1 MIRTVW
7 LAAFCLAGVGGLC
20 ASKVTASITAPQEG
34 VPDQTMVSTNIASDT
49 LTRADRLDVTNLRP
63 VAEATIALPRPDP
76 VAALPIKLKTT
87 SSGNLQR
94 QSPPNANRRTAT
106 LPKPRPKV
114 RLPKNSNSSNSA
126 GDLKTCP
133 QTEGLGSIL
142 MLFSGMLRCS

>member
-20 ASKVTASITAPQEG
+20 ASKVTASISAPQEG
-34 VPDQTMVSTNIASDT
+34 VPDQTMVSANIASDT
-49 LTRADRLDVTNLRP
+49 LSRADKLDVTNLRP
-63 VAEATIALPRPDP
+63 VATPPDP

-94 QSPPNANRRTAT
+94 QSRPNANRRTAT

-114 RLPKNSNSSNSA
+114 RLPKNSIPSNSA

>member
-7 LAAFCLAGVGGLC
+7 LTALCLAGVGGLC

-63 VAEATIALPRPDP
+63 VAEATIALPPPDS

-87 SSGNLQR
+87 SSRNLQR
-94 QSPPNANRRTAT
+94 QSRPNARTAT

-114 RLPKNSNSSNSA
+114 QLPKNSNPSNSA

-142 MLFSGMLRCS
+142 MLFSGMPRCS